1 MDLYGQSFSRAFNIG
16 SDESSGWF
24 SAVRVGGSVR
34 KVFDRDSGVE
44 KLCRIVLSCRGTG
57 YSEIKGALQL
67 FNFSALGKITIVIV
81 TLLTL
86 YLKCPCILQEDLTGE
101 DFKEMPG
108 SLLYKLL
115 QTKSKYPLHAAV
127 RLMRE
132 DVVFL
137 YLVEH
142 NAEVS
147 SLLLPLNHYT

>member
-1 MDLYGQSFSRAFNIG
+1 M
-16 SDESSGWF
+16 
-24 SAVRVGGSVR
+24 
-34 KVFDRDSGVE
+34 
-44 KLCRIVLSCRGTG
+44 
-57 YSEIKGALQL
+57 
-67 FNFSALGKITIVIV
+67 
-81 TLLTL
+81 
-86 YLKCPCILQEDLTGE
+86 QEDLTGE

-147 SLLLPLNHYT
+147 FLSFLLIIKKPIVMQIYIEINFIEIILN

>member
-1 MDLYGQSFSRAFNIG
+1 
-16 SDESSGWF
+16 
-24 SAVRVGGSVR
+24 
-34 KVFDRDSGVE
+34 
-44 KLCRIVLSCRGTG
+44 
-57 YSEIKGALQL
+57 
-67 FNFSALGKITIVIV
+67 
-81 TLLTL
+81 
-86 YLKCPCILQEDLTGE
+86 
-101 DFKEMPG
+101 MPG

-147 SLLLPLNHYT
+147 FLLPFMIVEKLN

>member
-1 MDLYGQSFSRAFNIG
+1 
-16 SDESSGWF
+16 
-24 SAVRVGGSVR
+24 
-34 KVFDRDSGVE
+34 
-44 KLCRIVLSCRGTG
+44 
-57 YSEIKGALQL
+57 
-67 FNFSALGKITIVIV
+67 
-81 TLLTL
+81 
-86 YLKCPCILQEDLTGE
+86 
-101 DFKEMPG
+101 MPG

-147 SLLLPLNHYT
+147 FLLPFMIVEKLNWYSMNAVCIKINFIEVI

>member
-1 MDLYGQSFSRAFNIG
+1 
-16 SDESSGWF
+16 
-24 SAVRVGGSVR
+24 
-34 KVFDRDSGVE
+34 
-44 KLCRIVLSCRGTG
+44 
-57 YSEIKGALQL
+57 
-67 FNFSALGKITIVIV
+67 
-81 TLLTL
+81 
-86 YLKCPCILQEDLTGE
+86 
-101 DFKEMPG
+101 MPG

-147 SLLLPLNHYT
+147 SLLSFALKDQT